1 MINQQHTTHFAWSEN
16 NQSETASLLEDILS
30 HQSYKSPEFV
40 NAIPELIVGRIVSVS
55 DSGKF
60 QIQCS
65 SAEKPVTALSLGIAD
80 QTFIGRMCTIQFICG
95 NPSYPVVTGILPDEW
110 ATVQSQPII
119 NNSESNVLD
128 TKRVVLEAEQE
139 LVFQCGESKIILSA
153 DGLVQ
158 IRALYIDN
166 QAQATLRLKGGSV
179 QVN

>member
-16 NQSETASLLEDILS
+16 KQSDTTGLLEDILS
-30 HQSYKSPEFV
+30 HQSDKSPEFV
-40 NAIPELIVGRIVSVS
+40 NTIPELIVGRIISVS
-55 DSGKF
+55 NSGKL

-65 SAEKPVTALSLGIAD
+65 PAEEPVTALSLGIVNQA
-80 QTFIGRMCTIQFICG
+80 FIGRMCTIQFVCG
-95 NPSYPVVTGILPDEW
+95 NPAHPVVTGILPDEW
-110 ATVQSQPII
+110 ATVQSQPVI
-119 NNSESNVLD
+119 NHSEPNDLD

-139 LVFQCGESKIILSA
+139 LILQCGESKIILSA
-153 DGLVQ
+153 DGLIQ

>member
-1 MINQQHTTHFAWSEN
+1 MIDQQHTTHLAWTEN
-16 NQSETASLLEDILS
+16 KQSETAGLLENILS
-30 HQSYKSPEFV
+30 HQSDKSPEFV
-40 NAIPELIVGRIVSVS
+40 HTIPELIVGRIISVS
-55 DSGKF
+55 DSGKL

-65 SAEKPVTALSLGIAD
+65 SAEKPVTALSLGIVD
-80 QTFIGRMCTIQFICG
+80 KIFIGRMCTIQFVCG
-95 NPSYPVVTGILPDEW
+95 NPSQPVVTGILSDEW
-110 ATVQSQPII
+110 GTPVITH
-119 NNSESNVLD
+119 SESNEVD

-139 LVFQCGESKIILSA
+139 LVLQCGESKIILSA